1 MKHSATLII
10 NHEMFRLEN
19 YMGHLSTQW
28 YPYLVG
34 NQSILIAIY
43 YMLKNNEYFHDLS
56 FDYYNQFNT
65 DKKIKSY
72 LKMLE

>member
-1 MKHSATLII
+1 
-10 NHEMFRLEN
+10 
-19 YMGHLSTQW
+19 MGHLSTQW